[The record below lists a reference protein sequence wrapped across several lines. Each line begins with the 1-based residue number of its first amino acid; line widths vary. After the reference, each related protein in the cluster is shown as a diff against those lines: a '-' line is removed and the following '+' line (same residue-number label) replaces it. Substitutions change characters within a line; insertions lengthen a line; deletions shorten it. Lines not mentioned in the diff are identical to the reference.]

1 MSISR
6 WQFALWLSSV
16 FPTLIATVIAG
27 DHKQDVRKQLTFTK
41 EEFMDSTVTSI
52 LTFLKG
58 PKQFVIP
65 IYQRTYEW
73 GREQCSQFWDDVLYI
88 GGNTEPKP
96 HFFGSIVYMDPEEPQ
111 NIGDVQEI
119 LVIDGQQRLTTLSLL
134 ISALSRVIQEQGVDI
149 GISPKELSNRYLFN
163 DNKIG
168 ESRYKQI
175 LTKSDKETLICLLE
189 EDRELPTPYAPLLEK
204 NYKFFYSQCKKANL
218 QIVFRGI
225 KRLEIV
231 SIVLKRAQDNPQ
243 FIFETLN
250 TKGLQ
255 LSETD
260 KIRNYLLMG
269 QTADSQTKLYNDLW
283 YPIEQRFRNED
294 QQFKRFMRHYL
305 TLKTQKIPKLSD
317 IYKNFKI
324 YIETAQFSDKLE
336 VKDIVKEISRY
347 SKHYLN
353 IAMLHEEDAE
363 LKACLEDLHELKAD
377 TAYPFLLKVYD
388 YYTEGRIEKSEV
400 IKTVQLVESYIF
412 RRAVCGLS
420 NKFLNHIFVDML
432 GEMNTDDENNYL
444 EELNETFLDLLDHRR
459 YPRDREFK
467 LMFTSKDMANF
478 SSRDYLLQKL
488 ENCGRKEPIK
498 LNEYTVEHVM
508 PQTLNDTWKQDLGPS
523 YSYTHETFCNNIG
536 NLTLT
541 GRNSEFSNRPF
552 KEKRDMRPEGFR
564 YSPLY
569 LNQDIREAEEW
580 NQDTITARARN
591 LAERACEIWAYPTGG

>member
-16 FPTLIATVIAG
+16 FPILMATVIAG

-41 EEFMDSTVTSI
+41 EEFMNSAVTSI
-52 LTFLKG
+52 LTFLEG
-58 PKQFVIP
+58 SKQFVIP

-73 GREQCSQFWDDVLYI
+73 KREQCSQFWEDLLLV
-88 GGNTEPKP
+88 GGNQEPKP

-111 NIGDVQEI
+111 NIGDVQKI

-163 DNKIG
+163 DNKVG

-189 EDRELPTPYAPLLEK
+189 EDRELPTPYSPLLDK
-204 NYKFFYSQCKKANL
+204 NYRFFYSECKKANL
-218 QIVFRGI
+218 EIVYRGI
-225 KRLEIV
+225 ERLEIV
-231 SIVLKRAQDNPQ
+231 SIVLDPDQDEPQ
-243 FIFETLN
+243 LIFETLN
-250 TKGLQ
+250 VKGLD

-269 QTADSQTKLYNDLW
+269 KTLDSQTRLYNDLW

-305 TLKTQKIPKLSD
+305 TLKTRKIPKLSD
-317 IYKNFKI
+317 IYKNFKS
-324 YIETAQFSDKLE
+324 YVKMVQSSDKLE
-336 VKDIVKEISRY
+336 LEEIVKEVSRY
-347 SKHYLN
+347 SKHYL
-353 IAMLHEEDAE
+353 ALLHEEDTQ
-363 LKACLEDLHELKAD
+363 LKACLTDLHELKAD

-388 YYTEGRIEKSEV
+388 YYVSGKIEKAEV
-400 IKTVQLVESYIF
+400 IETVRLIESYIF

-420 NKFLNHIFVDML
+420 NKFLNHIFVDIL
-432 GEMNTDDENNYL
+432 REMNTDGEHNYL
-444 EELNETFLDLLDHRR
+444 ENLNETFLELQAQRR
-459 YPRDREFK
+459 YPRNREFRI
-467 LMFTSKDMANF
+467 MFTSKDMSNF
-478 SSRDYLLQKL
+478 SGRDYLLRKL
-488 ENCGRKEPIK
+488 ENYERKEPIEI
-498 LNEYTVEHVM
+498 NEYTVEHVM
-508 PQTLNDTWKQDLGPS
+508 PQTLTDAWKQDLGNN
-523 YSYTHETFCNNIG
+523 YQYVHELFCNNIG

-541 GRNSEFSNRPF
+541 GRNSELSNRPF
-552 KEKRDMRPEGFR
+552 KEKRDMLKEGFR

>member
-1 MSISR
+1 MN
-6 WQFALWLSSV
+6 
-16 FPTLIATVIAG
+16 
-27 DHKQDVRKQLTFTK
+27 
-41 EEFMDSTVTSI
+41 STVTSI
-52 LTFLKG
+52 LTFLEG
-58 PKQFVIP
+58 SKQFVIP

-73 GREQCSQFWDDVLYI
+73 KREQCSQFWEDVLLV
-88 GGNTEPKP
+88 GGNQEPKP

-149 GISPKELSNRYLFN
+149 GISPQELSNRYLFN
-163 DNKIG
+163 ENKKG
-168 ESRYKQI
+168 KARYKQI
-175 LTKSDKETLICLLE
+175 LTKSDEETLICLLE

-204 NYKFFYSQCKKANL
+204 NYRFFYSQCKKANL

-225 KRLEIV
+225 ERLEIV
-231 SIVLKRAQDNPQ
+231 SIVLDRTQDEPQ
-243 FIFETLN
+243 SIFETLN
-250 TKGLQ
+250 TKGLE

-269 QTADSQTKLYNDLW
+269 KTVDSQTKLYNDLW
-283 YPIEQRFRNED
+283 YPIERRFRNED

-324 YIETAQFSDKLE
+324 YVETPQSSNKLE
-336 VKDIVKEISRY
+336 VKEIVKEISRY
-347 SKHYLN
+347 SKYYLN

-388 YYTEGRIEKSEV
+388 YYTEGKIAKAEV
-400 IKTVQLVESYIF
+400 IKTVQLVQSYIF
-412 RRAVCGLS
+412 RRAICGLS
-420 NKFLNHIFVDML
+420 NKFLNHIFVDIL
-432 GEMNTDDENNYL
+432 CEMDTDDKHNYL

-467 LMFTSKDMANF
+467 LMFTSKDMYNF
-478 SSRDYLLQKL
+478 SSRDYLLRKL
-488 ENCGRKEPIK
+488 ENYERKEPIK
-498 LNEYTVEHVM
+498 FDEYTVEHVM
-508 PQTLNDTWKQDLGPS
+508 PQTLTDAWKQELGNS
-523 YSYTHETFCNNIG
+523 YQYDHEVFLNKIG

-541 GRNSEFSNRPF
+541 GRNSELGNRPF
-552 KEKRDMRPEGFR
+552 KEKRDMLNEGFR

-569 LNQDIREAEEW
+569 LNRSLADAETW
-580 NQDTITARARN
+580 NQLTINARAN
-591 LAERACEIWAYPTGG
+591 ELAEKACEIWIYPTGG